1 MPLPFTDMP
10 ANLRIPG
17 VYIEFDNSLAAQA
30 AQEFKVLVVGQ
41 RLAAGTVAQGVPTR
55 VTNEAQ
61 ADEFFGRGSMLA
73 EMLRA
78 MKAKDRFMETWA
90 IALDDLAA
98 GVVAA
103 GSITFGGTPTVAGTL
118 NVYIAGK
125 RVQTGISASQ
135 TAAAIATAFAAAV
148 NADTSLP
155 VTAAV
160 DGTTTTKVNITA
172 RHKGE
177 AGNTL
182 DLRLNYYGESTPNG
196 MTVAIAAMAGG
207 TGNPDVNV
215 AIAGMGDEWWN
226 WIVMPYTDTANLVA
240 LEAEL
245 TLRWGPTRQKGA
257 RAFAAYRG
265 AHAATGSFGS
275 GRNSPHVT
283 CMGTNIAPQPPYI
296 WAAVNAIAAA
306 NPLAL
311 DPARPLNTI
320 ELTGLMPPAVAD
332 RWDDDERNLL
342 LWDGI
347 STYKVTSDG
356 RCLIELQITMY
367 QLNAS
372 GLSDVSYLF
381 INRPETL
388 ERIRFEQRARVSGRF
403 PRHKLSGDANARFGA
418 GQPIVTDTVI
428 KGELLALYQ
437 DFIGKGWCDDLAG
450 YKASLITE
458 IDTANGR
465 INWKDEPRLIG
476 PANVFAGL
484 AQFRI

>member
-1 MPLPFTDMP
+1 MLPFNDMP

-30 AQEFKVLVVGQ
+30 AQEFKVLVIGQ

-90 IALDDLAA
+90 IALDDNAA
-98 GVVAA
+98 GVAAA
-103 GSITFGGTPTVAGTL
+103 GSITFGGAPTEAGTL

-125 RVQTGISASQ
+125 RVQTGISVSQ

-155 VTAAV
+155 VSAAV
-160 DGTTTTKVNITA
+160 DGVTTSKVNLTA

-182 DLRLNYYGESTPNG
+182 DIRLNYYGEATPKG
-196 MTVAIAAMAGG
+196 MTATIAALADG
-207 TGNPDVNV
+207 TANPDVNA
-215 AIAGMGDEWWN
+215 AIAGFGDAWWN
-226 WIVMPYTDTANLVA
+226 WIVMPYTDTANMVA

-265 AHAATGSFGS
+265 NHAATGSFGN

-311 DPARPLNTI
+311 DPARGLNTI

-347 STYKVTSDG
+347 STHKVTSDG
-356 RCLIELQITMY
+356 RCQIELQITMY

-388 ERIRFEQRARVSGRF
+388 ERIRFEQRARVAGRF

-418 GQPIVTDTVI
+418 GQPIVTETVI
-428 KGELLALYQ
+428 KGELLSLYQ
-437 DFIGKGWCDDLAG
+437 DFVSKGWCDDLEG

>member
-1 MPLPFTDMP
+1 MPLPFNDMP

-17 VYIEFDNSLAAQA
+17 VFIEFDNSLAAQA
-30 AQEFKVLVVGQ
+30 EQEFKILVIGQ
-41 RLAAGTVAQGVPTR
+41 RLTTGTVAEGVPTR
-55 VTNEAQ
+55 VTNEVQ
-61 ADEFFGRGSMLA
+61 ADEYFGRGSMLA

-90 IALDDLAA
+90 IALDDNAA
-98 GVVAA
+98 GVAAA
-103 GSITFGGTPTVAGTL
+103 GAVVFGGSPTEAGTL
-118 NVYIAGK
+118 NAYIAGK
-125 RVQTGISASQ
+125 RVQTGISAAQAS
-135 TAAAIATAFAAAV
+135 TAIATAFAAAV
-148 NADTSLP
+148 TADTSLP

-160 DGTTTTKVNITA
+160 DGVNQSKVNLTA

-177 AGNTL
+177 AGN
-182 DLRLNYYGESTPNG
+182 DIDIRLNYYGEATPKG
-196 MTVAIAAMAGG
+196 MTATITAMTGG
-207 TGNPDVNV
+207 TGNPDVAD
-215 AIAGMGDEWWN
+215 AIAGFGDAWWN
-226 WIVMPYTDTANLVA
+226 WIVMPYTDTANMVV
-240 LEAEL
+240 LETEL
-245 TLRWGPTRQKGA
+245 TLRWGPTRQKGC
-257 RAFAAYRG
+257 RAFASYRG
-265 AHAATGSFGS
+265 NHSATGTFGS

-283 CMGTNIAPQPPYI
+283 CMGTNMAPQSPYI

-372 GLSDVSYLF
+372 GLPDVSYLF

-388 ERIRFEQRARVSGRF
+388 ERIRFEQRARVAARF
-403 PRHKLSGDANARFGA
+403 PRHKVSNDVNARFGA
-418 GQPIVTDTVI
+418 GQPIVTKTVI
-428 KGELLALYQ
+428 EAELIALYQ
-437 DFIGKGWCDDLAG
+437 VFIERGWCEDLEG
-450 YKASLITE
+450 YKKSLLTE

-465 INWKDEPRLIG
+465 VNWKDEPRLIG

-484 AQFRI
+484 VQFRI

>member
-1 MPLPFTDMP
+1 MPLPFNDMP

-30 AQEFKVLVVGQ
+30 EQEFKVLVIGQ
-41 RLAAGTVAQGVPTR
+41 RLATGTVAQGVPTR

-90 IALDDLAA
+90 IALDDNVA
-98 GVVAA
+98 GVAAA
-103 GSITFGGTPTVAGTL
+103 GSVTFGGSPTEAGTL
-118 NVYIAGK
+118 NAYIAGK
-125 RVQTGISASQ
+125 RVQTAISAAQAS
-135 TAAAIATAFAAAV
+135 TAIATAFAAAV

-160 DGTTTTKVNITA
+160 DGVTQSKVNLTA
-172 RHKGE
+172 RNKGE
-177 AGNTL
+177 AANGI
-182 DLRLNYYGESTPNG
+182 DIRLNYYGEATPKG
-196 MTVAIAAMAGG
+196 MTVTIAAMTGG
-207 TGNPDVNV
+207 SGNPDVAD
-215 AIAGMGDEWWN
+215 AIAGFGDEWWN
-226 WIVMPYTDTANLVA
+226 WIAMPYTDTANMVA

-257 RAFAAYRG
+257 RAFCAYRG
-265 AHAATGSFGS
+265 AHAATGTFGS

-283 CMGTNIAPQPPYI
+283 CMGTNLAPQPPYI

-320 ELTGLMPPAVAD
+320 ELTGLMPPALAD

-347 STYKVTSDG
+347 STYKVTRDG

-372 GLSDVSYLF
+372 GLPDVSYLF

-388 ERIRFEQRARVSGRF
+388 ERIRFEQRARVAGRF

-418 GQPIVTDTVI
+418 GQPIVTETVI

-437 DFIGKGWCDDLAG
+437 AFIERGWCDDLEG
-450 YKASLITE
+450 YKASIVVE
-458 IDTANGR
+458 IDTTNGR

>member
-1 MPLPFTDMP
+1 MLPFNDMP

-61 ADEFFGRGSMLA
+61 ADKFFGRGSMLA

-90 IALDDLAA
+90 IALDDNAA
-98 GVVAA
+98 GVAAA
-103 GSITFGGTPTVAGTL
+103 GSVTFGGTPTVAGTL

-125 RVQTGISASQ
+125 RVQTGISANQAS
-135 TAAAIATAFAAAV
+135 TAIATAFAAAV

-155 VTAAV
+155 VSAAV
-160 DGTTTTKVNITA
+160 DGTNASKVNITA

-196 MTVAIAAMAGG
+196 MTVAIAAIAGG
-207 TGNPDVNV
+207 TGNPDVNT
-215 AIAGMGDEWWN
+215 AIAGFGDAWWN
-226 WIVMPYTDTANLVA
+226 WIVMPYTDTANMVA

-257 RAFAAYRG
+257 RAFCAHRG
-265 AHAATGSFGS
+265 AHSATATFGN

-311 DPARPLNTI
+311 DPARPLRTI

-332 RWDDDERNLL
+332 RWNDDERNLL

-347 STYKVTSDG
+347 STYTVTSDG
-356 RCLIELQITMY
+356 KCLIELQITMY

-372 GLSDVSYLF
+372 GLNDVSYLF

-388 ERIRFEQRARVSGRF
+388 ERIRFEQRFRVASRF

-437 DFIGKGWCDDLAG
+437 DFITKGWCDNLAG

>member
-1 MPLPFTDMP
+1 MPLPFNDMP

-17 VYIEFDNSLAAQA
+17 VFIEFDNSLAAQA
-30 AQEFKVLVVGQ
+30 EQEFKVLVIGQ
-41 RLAAGTVAQGVPTR
+41 RLTTGTVAEGVPTR
-55 VTNEAQ
+55 VTNEVQ
-61 ADEFFGRGSMLA
+61 ADEYFGRGSMLA

-90 IALDDLAA
+90 IALDDNAA
-98 GVVAA
+98 GAAA
-103 GSITFGGTPTVAGTL
+103 GGAVTFGGSPTEAGTL
-118 NVYIAGK
+118 NAYIAGK
-125 RVQTGISASQ
+125 RVQTAISAAQAS
-135 TAAAIATAFAAAV
+135 TAIATAFAAAV

-160 DGTTTTKVNITA
+160 DGVNQSKVNLTA

-177 AGNTL
+177 AGN
-182 DLRLNYYGESTPNG
+182 DIDIRLNYYGEATPKG
-196 MTVAIAAMAGG
+196 MTATITAMTGG
-207 TGNPDVNV
+207 TGNPDVAD
-215 AIAGMGDEWWN
+215 AIAGFGDAWWN
-226 WIVMPYTDTANLVA
+226 WIVMPYTDTANMVV
-240 LEAEL
+240 LETEL
-245 TLRWGPTRQKGA
+245 TLRWGPTRQKGC

-265 AHAATGSFGS
+265 NHSNTGTFGS

-283 CMGTNIAPQPPYI
+283 CMGTNMAPQPPYI

-372 GLSDVSYLF
+372 GLPDVSYLF

-388 ERIRFEQRARVSGRF
+388 ERIRFEQRARVAARF
-403 PRHKLSGDANARFGA
+403 PRHKVSNDVNARFGA
-418 GQPIVTDTVI
+418 GQPIVTETVI

-437 DFIGKGWCDDLAG
+437 DFITDGWCDDLEG
-450 YKASLITE
+450 YKASLIVE

-465 INWKDEPRLIG
+465 VNWKDEPRLIG

-484 AQFRI
+484 VQFRI

>member
-1 MPLPFTDMP
+1 MPLPFNDMP

-17 VYIEFDNSLAAQA
+17 VFIEFDNSLAAQA
-30 AQEFKVLVVGQ
+30 EQEFKVLVIGQ
-41 RLAAGTVAQGVPTR
+41 RLTTGTVAEGVSTR
-55 VTNEAQ
+55 VTNEVQ
-61 ADEFFGRGSMLA
+61 ADEYFGRGSMLA

-90 IALDDLAA
+90 IALDDNAA
-98 GVVAA
+98 GVAA
-103 GSITFGGTPTVAGTL
+103 GGAVTFGGSPTEAGTL
-118 NVYIAGK
+118 NAYVAGK
-125 RVQTGISASQ
+125 RVQTAISAAQAS
-135 TAAAIATAFAAAV
+135 TAIATAFAAAV

-160 DGTTTTKVNITA
+160 DGVNQSKVNLTA

-177 AGNTL
+177 AGN
-182 DLRLNYYGESTPNG
+182 DIDIRLNYYGESTPKG
-196 MTVAIAAMAGG
+196 MTATITAMTGG
-207 TGNPDVNV
+207 TGNPDVAD
-215 AIAGMGDEWWN
+215 AIAGFGDAWWN
-226 WIVMPYTDTANLVA
+226 WIVMPYTDTANMVA

-257 RAFAAYRG
+257 RAFCAYRG
-265 AHAATGSFGS
+265 NHSSTGAFGS

-283 CMGTNIAPQPPYI
+283 CMGTNAAPQPPYI

-372 GLSDVSYLF
+372 GLSDISYLF

-388 ERIRFEQRARVSGRF
+388 ERIRFEQRARVAARF

-437 DFIGKGWCDDLAG
+437 DFITDGWCDDLEG
-450 YKASLITE
+450 YKASLIVE

-465 INWKDEPRLIG
+465 VNWKDEPRLIG

-484 AQFRI
+484 VQFRI